1 MSPLITTKAGAS
13 AGAYGWGAAS
23 AAQTSFESIQ
33 TIDVTSAVTSVT
45 FTSIPSTYTHLQIRM
60 TTKDNTGLASQSIRI
75 NSDSGSNYAWHRLIG
90 EGSAASATGGASD
103 NKAITGISD
112 AQFGS
117 GIMDFLDYKNTNKYK
132 TIRSFNGFDNNGTGW
147 VGLWSGLWMNT
158 NAITDIQIMTGLLSQ
173 SWTQYSKFALYGIKV
188 AS

>member
-1 MSPLITTKAGAS
+1 MPILGITASQGAI
-13 AGAYGWGAAS
+13 ARG
-23 AAQTSFESIQ
+23 TSFESIQ

-45 FTSIPSTYTHLQIRM
+45 FTSIPATFTHLQIRM
-60 TTKDNTGLASQSIRI
+60 YTKDNTGLASQSIRI
-75 NSDSGSNYAWHRLIG
+75 NGDSGANYAYHRLYG
-90 EGSAASATGGASD
+90 QSASVNASD
-103 NKAITGISD
+103 VASNTFAITGISD

-132 TIRSFNGFDNNGTGW
+132 TIRSFSGFDNNGTGW

-158 NAITDIQIMTGLLSQ
+158 DAITDIQIMTGFLSQ